1 MQHEPTL
8 GRTCGL
14 HQVQRYLL
22 LRHVELRR
30 VLEGGAC
37 QGWCHARGQGMA
49 LSKEKCKSWA
59 ESFERMFSL
68 QYPIQG
74 YLDKTPTFF
83 ASSFADS
90 CKLLALWAGR
100 CPACLLLCHCW
111 SCRMVAAG
119 VNLFL
124 TRWPLFRLAVSCL
137 SSCLQFVCVVHQ
149 LVSQRGSPSSA

>member
-1 MQHEPTL
+1 
-8 GRTCGL
+8 
-14 HQVQRYLL
+14 LL